1 VPPPDVDVAVLG
13 PVAVRTQEPF
23 RRAGSLELV
32 VYLALQDRPVRH
44 EEWAAALW
52 PERALSS
59 ATVHSTAS
67 DARRAL
73 GRGADGALLLPRHGG
88 ALRLSPSVVT
98 DVARFGELARAG
110 DPAGLLDAMR
120 LVRGPLLSGVRR
132 SDWAVLDG
140 THAAIEKT
148 VVDAALGG
156 AELLCERGRAAEAA
170 WVVRRA
176 LLVSPYDERLYR
188 ALLRATAGQG
198 SRAGLRTVM
207 GELLVLAAGPDGV
220 ASDPADGLDP
230 TTTDLYRD
238 LLRGSPAAGGH
249 LARL

>member
-1 VPPPDVDVAVLG
+1 VAQPDVDVAVLG
-13 PVAVRTQEPF
+13 PVAVHTREPF
-23 RRAGSLELV
+23 RRAGALELV

-52 PERALSS
+52 PGRAVSS
-59 ATVHSTAS
+59 ASVHSTAS

-73 GRGADGALLLPRHGG
+73 GRGADGSLLLPRHGG
-88 ALRLSPSVVT
+88 ALRLSASVVT
-98 DVARFGELARAG
+98 DVARFGDLARNG
-110 DPAGLLDAMR
+110 DPEQLVEAMR

-140 THAAIEKT
+140 TQAAIEKT
-148 VVDAALGG
+148 VVEAALRG
-156 AELLCERGRAAEAA
+156 AEILGGLDRADEAA

-198 SRAGLRTVM
+198 SRARLRSVM
-207 GELLVLAAGPDGV
+207 EELLILAAGPEE
-220 ASDPADGLDP
+220 AHSDLPGGLDP